1 MAVAFDA
8 ASELPMSTSQNP
20 SWTHTPS
27 GTPTGVGIIVVYRDA
42 NGASTITINSVTY
55 GVETC
60 DFEDSQDCNSGL
72 IRVALYSLPSP
83 PSGQVTV
90 QVNFNAVPDRNST
103 AYVVTVT
110 GGDTANVFSAVAKAT
125 ATSTAPSVSV
135 ASSADELVMDGVASA
150 GSLNAVGEDQTVRMN
165 ASFVANL
172 SSGEACGSTKAGAV
186 SVTTSWTLSGSTDW
200 GIISASFA
208 VASASPSR
216 IMFRGS

>member
-1 MAVAFDA
+1 MAVAFDSS
-8 ASELPMSTSQNP
+8 SELAMSTSQNP

-27 GTPTGVGIIVVYRDA
+27 GVLTGAGIIVVYRD
-42 NGASTITINSVTY
+42 NTGASTITINSVTY

-83 PSGQVTV
+83 PSGQQTV
-90 QVNFNAVPDRNST
+90 QVNYDAVPDRNST
-103 AYVVTVT
+103 AYLVGVT
-110 GGDTANVFSAVAKAT
+110 GGDPANVFSAVTKAT
-125 ATSTAPSVSV
+125 ATSNAPSVSV
-135 ASSADELVMDGVASA
+135 ASSADELVMDGVAA
-150 GSLNAVGEDQTVRMN
+150 GGSLVSAGEDQTVLMN
-165 ASFVANL
+165 SSFGANL
-172 SSGEACGSTKAGAV
+172 NGGEAAGSTKAGAV
-186 SVTTSWTLSGSTDW
+186 SVTTTWVLAASTQW